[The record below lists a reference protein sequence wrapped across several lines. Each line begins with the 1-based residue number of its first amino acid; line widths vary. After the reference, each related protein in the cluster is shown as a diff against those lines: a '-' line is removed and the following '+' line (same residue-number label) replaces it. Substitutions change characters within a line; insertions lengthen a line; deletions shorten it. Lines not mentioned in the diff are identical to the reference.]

1 MGPIHIEL
9 NIFSQKLSP
18 CITKSDE
25 IRLPCST
32 LRRNTDHV
40 GKIELNIFL
49 AKYDLPVAVES
60 TSKQS

>member
-18 CITKSDE
+18 RVTKSDE
-25 IRLPCST
+25 IRLLCST
-32 LRRNTDHV
+32 LRRYTDRV

-49 AKYDLPVAVES
+49 AKYDLPVAV
-60 TSKQS
+60 